1 MMLTL
6 SPPDEPACCEDPD
19 DDELAVLAQ
28 PVRAT
33 AAQAVTAMINF
44 RRDTSAP

>member
-6 SPPDEPACCEDPD
+6 SPPDEPACWAG

-44 RRDTSAP
+44 RRDTNAP